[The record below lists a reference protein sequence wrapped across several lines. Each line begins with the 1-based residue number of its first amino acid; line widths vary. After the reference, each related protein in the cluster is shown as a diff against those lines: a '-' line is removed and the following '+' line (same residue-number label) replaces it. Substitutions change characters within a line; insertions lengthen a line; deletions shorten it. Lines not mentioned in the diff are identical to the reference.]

1 MAAAVEALIKTPTS
15 SALVDW
21 LVVGGGPCG
30 TCAVGALLQRGGSSV
45 GWVSRSSWES
55 MGRLGTYG
63 EVPANTRNDRLLGA
77 FRSLEA
83 FEFEKRQRLRGPS
96 GLAAAEPGGTG
107 ELRMSV
113 DALVDAS
120 LAMRESGRLAVSRDE
135 VFIHSLVKAGEHWEA
150 HAGLGEVVC
159 RFRRA
164 VLATGGAPRQP
175 SEDLSKR
182 LREAGISTVDLD
194 DALAPFA
201 RGRGGERHGLAPVDC
216 LKGAVR
222 GRRVA
227 ILGGAHSGMLA
238 AKNCVD
244 RGATV
249 TVYDL
254 EGEPKFACER
264 DGYIKYDGT
273 GLKGEVAAWARA
285 AVGAV
290 VAFERLDAADE
301 GAVLER
307 LRAAETDV
315 LVYAVGF
322 EPTAP
327 PDVFADEA
335 RVDLP
340 AKAAR
345 DGALVDGAIYG
356 AGLAYPEVWTDPEGH
371 SEPRVGFVTHYLRH
385 LGTIFANAGPPPG
398 PREAK
403 RRRRASRGD

>member
-1 MAAAVEALIKTPTS
+1 MRSKAFE
-15 SALVDW
+15 
-21 LVVGGGPCG
+21 
-30 TCAVGALLQRGGSSV
+30 LLQQLNSDPHYHKYVLLCKVYISLCQITK
-45 GWVSRSSWES
+45 SA
-55 MGRLGTYG
+55 
-63 EVPANTRNDRLLGA
+63 EVDYYKVFCSGDFRIIIPANFSKQTSEYL
-77 FRSLEA
+77 
-83 FEFEKRQRLRGPS
+83 
-96 GLAAAEPGGTG
+96 
-107 ELRMSV
+107 
-113 DALVDAS
+113 
-120 LAMRESGRLAVSRDE
+120 DE
-135 VFIHSLVKAGEHWEA
+135 VTQRYSF
-150 HAGLGEVVC
+150 
-159 RFRRA
+159 
-164 VLATGGAPRQP
+164 T
-175 SEDLSKR
+175 
-182 LREAGISTVDLD
+182 
-194 DALAPFA
+194 
-201 RGRGGERHGLAPVDC
+201 
-216 LKGAVR
+216 
-222 GRRVA
+222 
-227 ILGGAHSGMLA
+227 
-238 AKNCVD
+238 
-244 RGATV
+244 
-249 TVYDL
+249 
-254 EGEPKFACER
+254 ER

-403 RRRRASRGD
+403 RRRRGGRPGENN